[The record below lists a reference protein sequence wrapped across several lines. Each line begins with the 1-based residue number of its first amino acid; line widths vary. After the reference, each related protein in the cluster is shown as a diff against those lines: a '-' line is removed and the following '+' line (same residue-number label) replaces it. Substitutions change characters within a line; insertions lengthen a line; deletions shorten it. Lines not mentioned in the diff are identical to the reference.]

1 MEHIVCY
8 RTLNEVT
15 LFQFHICSSNKM
27 CMLRRVAVRW
37 GFRMT
42 VSVTWMCYFITHES
56 YLIVW
61 VSRNVQN
68 VDQTQRRRL
77 RWYRY
82 GSQREIRANAE
93 TAACVCVWV
102 RVCGTSDNHFECFAP
117 TMLFHIRCDPIIKD
131 KCVCERVPVR
141 KSNKT
146 IAEYILHQYYYYY
159 ILIVWHM
166 NSILFSN
173 RCISVPNHVY
183 INIIIILSL
192 CVVYI

>member
-131 KCVCERVPVR
+131 KCVCVR
-141 KSNKT
+141 
-146 IAEYILHQYYYYY
+146 EC
-159 ILIVWHM
+159 
-166 NSILFSN
+166 LFGNQIKRSQN
-173 RCISVPNHVY
+173 IYY
-183 INIIIILSL
+183 INIIIITYWL
-192 CVVYI
+192 CDTWTQYYSQIDASVFRIMYI